1 MAVRKEKVYT
11 KPKLKLTPGSGHCPG
26 CHHGTIQKLVCE
38 VLEEMG
44 LERKAIGI
52 AGVGC
57 SFGFFATVNIDGA
70 NCAHGAAPA
79 VATGIKHALFGKPLV
94 FTIQG
99 DGDCAAIGGGY
110 LLNAAVRGEKI
121 TVIMVNNANYGTTG
135 GQLAPTTLMGQVTST
150 TPHGRDISHGYPIHL
165 PELLAGM
172 KGVAFTARAAPIT
185 PAGYQRAKR
194 FLKTAFQ
201 RQLDNAGL
209 TFVELLSACPPNWHM
224 TPLEAIQWMEDEM
237 LTEYPEGVFKDVAKV
252 D

>member
-1 MAVRKEKVYT
+1 MSEKKEIVYT
-11 KPKLKLTPGSGHCPG
+11 RPKLKLGPGSGTCPG
-26 CHHGTIQKLVCE
+26 CHHSIVQKVVCE
-38 VLEEMG
+38 VLEEMN
-44 LERKAIGI
+44 LADNAIGV

-57 SFGFFATVNIDGA
+57 SFGFFAAINVDGG

-94 FTIQG
+94 FTVQG

-110 LLNAAVRGEKI
+110 LLNAAARAEKI

-135 GQLAPTTLMGQVTST
+135 GQLAPTTIMDQVTST
-150 TPHGRDISHGYPIHL
+150 TPHGRDPRHGYPVHL

-172 KGVAFTARAAPIT
+172 KGVAFTARAALFK
-185 PAGYQRAKR
+185 PAGYQRAKSY
-194 FLKTAFQ
+194 LKTAFQ

-209 TFVELLSACPPNWHM
+209 SFVELLSACPPNWHM
-224 TPLEAIQWMEDEM
+224 TPLEAIEWMEDKM
-237 LTEYPEGVFKDVAKV
+237 LAEYPEGVFKDIAEV